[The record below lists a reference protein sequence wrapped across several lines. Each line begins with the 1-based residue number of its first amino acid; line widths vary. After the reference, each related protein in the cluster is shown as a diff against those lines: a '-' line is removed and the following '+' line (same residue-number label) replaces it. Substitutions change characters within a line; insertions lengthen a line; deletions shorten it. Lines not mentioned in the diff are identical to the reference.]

1 MLSSEDTSST
11 CNSNQMSDSSLH
23 QMSDHEGGIHFNP
36 PLYRQRYTFTLD
48 LIQRDPSLHS
58 LLDIGCGTCQLLTIG
73 KYRNPHIQLIA
84 AIDIIR
90 YQLDEGYFRLKP
102 LPIEYM
108 IFRRETPLHMY
119 VLQSDATKIC
129 NCFQHFDVVT
139 LIEVIEHLYLN
150 DLENL
155 VKHVFGY
162 IRPRLVIITTP
173 NADFNVLFTTMICGK
188 YRHADHKFEFT
199 RHEFNTWAQKIAHKY
214 GYIVEF
220 NGVGEVPSNERHRN
234 IGTCTQIG
242 IFYRQNNPIKTIL
255 TSNEFYQ
262 RLSNCKKHELI
273 GFIDYPHG
281 IKKTIDIQEQIRYIL
296 NMYRLMAEDK
306 VRHGD
311 DNHDTL
317 PLTINCQTLINHP
330 RLIEFNITEHDLKQI
345 IEHIGYKMLDNNQII
360 LSEDPL
366 TYTHGDHCSNDYDE
380 SLLNNQN
387 EIVNTDQKYNQNEEC
402 WD

>member
-1 MLSSEDTSST
+1 MLSTEETSLA
-11 CNSNQMSDSSLH
+11 SNNTQTSDSSSH
-23 QMSDHEGGIHFNP
+23 HIPDHEGGIHFNP
-36 PLYRQRYTFTLD
+36 PLYRQRYMFTLD
-48 LIQRDPSLHS
+48 IIQRDPSLHS

-73 KYRNPHIQLIA
+73 KYRNPHIQLVA

-90 YQLDEGYFRLKP
+90 YQLDEGCFRLKP
-102 LPIEYM
+102 LPVEYM
-108 IFRRETPLHMY
+108 IFRRETPLHTY
-119 VLQSDATKIC
+119 VLHGDATKIC

-162 IRPRLVIITTP
+162 ICPRMVIITTP

-199 RHEFNTWAQKIAHKY
+199 RHEFNIWSQKIAHTY
-214 GYIVEF
+214 GYLVEF
-220 NGVGEVPSNERHRN
+220 NGVGEAPSNEKHRN
-234 IGTCTQIG
+234 IGTCTQIA
-242 IFYRQNNPIKTIL
+242 IFYRQNNTIKTIL

-262 RLSNCKKHELI
+262 RLSYCNKHELI
-273 GFIDYPHG
+273 GFIDYPYG
-281 IKKTIDIQEQIRYIL
+281 INKSIDIQEQIRYIL

-306 VRHGD
+306 ARHGD
-311 DNHDTL
+311 DNHDAL
-317 PLTINCQTLINHP
+317 PLTIDCQTLINHP
-330 RLIEFNITEHDLKQI
+330 RLIEFNITEDNLKQI
-345 IEHIGYKMLDNNQII
+345 LENIGYKMLDNHQII

-366 TYTHGDHCSNDYDE
+366 TDKHEDYHSDDYDQN
-380 SLLNNQN
+380 SMNNQN
-387 EIVNTDQKYNQNEEC
+387 EIVKTNQQYNQNEEC